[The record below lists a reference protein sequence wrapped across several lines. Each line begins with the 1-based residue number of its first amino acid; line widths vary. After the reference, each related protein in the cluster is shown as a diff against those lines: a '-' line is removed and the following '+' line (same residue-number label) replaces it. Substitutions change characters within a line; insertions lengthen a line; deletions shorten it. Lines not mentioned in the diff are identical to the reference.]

1 MQNSFLCRIDT
12 IIPSHLIYLDID
24 YCQVE
29 KESETL
35 NQEIQALE
43 RKFIVNATGHINEV
57 IQLYE
62 QNSTH

>member
-1 MQNSFLCRIDT
+1 MLNSFFCRIDT
-12 IIPSHLIYLDID
+12 IAASHLIYLDTD
-24 YCQVE
+24 YCQVG
-29 KESETL
+29 KESEML

-62 QNSTH
+62 QNSMH